1 MRLFDSV
8 RLYVLLTES
17 LCQGDWYITA
27 EAALVGGAGAI
38 QLREKHLDEV
48 ELLERAKR
56 LRALCDEHQAL
67 FILNDR
73 PDIALAGGAHGVHL
87 GQQDMSAADA
97 RRLLG
102 PEFIVGLMAE
112 AGCTKVMV
120 GLESG
125 NEYLRNTLLQRSLK
139 AEDMITALAR
149 FKKVGIETVSFNMVG
164 LPEETPANVL
174 ETVKL
179 NAVSNVT
186 YPQVSIFYPFPG
198 TALAKYCEEKGYV
211 REFHGDVHDYF
222 SDSSLDM
229 PSLTRE
235 RIVAHRLS
243 FRPFMY
249 TYRAIY
255 ELPEPLR
262 SVLEKLVDVIFTSR
276 YHTFLAMKVMKPL
289 RSLYRDGIRLA
300 YRRVRRIF
308 RAGSNKRDVELG
320 AVPAIEDHDA

>member
-1 MRLFDSV
+1 MKKAWSIEF
-8 RLYVLLTES
+8 TEK
-17 LCQGDWYITA
+17 Y
-27 EAALVGGAGAI
+27 
-38 QLREKHLDEV
+38 K
-48 ELLERAKR
+48 KR
-56 LRALCDEHQAL
+56 LGLPFTC
-67 FILNDR
+67 NMR
-73 PDIALAGGAHGVHL
+73 PNIC
-87 GQQDMSAADA
+87 S
-97 RRLLG
+97 
-102 PEFIVGLMAE
+102 EFIVNLMAE

-125 NEYLRNTLLQRSLK
+125 NEYLRNTLLLRSLK
-139 AEDMITALAR
+139 AEDMITAFDR
-149 FKKVGIETVSFNMVG
+149 FKKVGIETVSFNMVC

-198 TALAKYCEEKGYV
+198 TTLAKYCEDKGYV

-235 RIVAHRLS
+235 QIVAHRLS

-255 ELPEPLR
+255 KLPRPLR
-262 SVLEKLVDVIFTSR
+262 FVFEKLVDAVFTSR
-276 YHTFLAMKVMKPL
+276 YHTFLAMKVFKPL
-289 RSLYRDGIRLA
+289 RSSYRDGIRLA
-300 YRRVRRIF
+300 YRRIRRLF
-308 RAGSNKRDVELG
+308 RTGEFKRDVELG